1 MRKERAGPQVH
12 SPILS
17 LDLGM
22 GEFLTQS
29 GLRAPEEALGMERR
43 KAETAGGQRRQ
54 PCRTSSKGSTPQ
66 IRGRPGPGHPPG
78 WAGSPCGAG
87 GRRAASVFSP
97 PRGAGPELRGREGR
111 VIHSPGSSAPS
122 ASQSHSHDP
131 SFLRAE
137 FREERA
143 GAREGEIYIYP
154 LTGTP
159 PPPSSPHPPPP
170 RHLLGTGLG
179 RDLTLRRPE
188 RAPPRPPTAPRH
200 PAVPATRG
208 PENWSSMTP
217 PGPGGAATPSARPVP
232 LCSSVAAPR
241 SGPRAPFPAA
251 PHTFPWI

>member
-159 PPPSSPHPPPP
+159 PPPAHPIPRLPVTSSGPGSGATSLCAAQSAP
-170 RHLLGTGLG
+170 RPG
-179 RDLTLRRPE
+179 R
-188 RAPPRPPTAPRH
+188 PPRPGTPLSRPPGAPRTG
-200 PAVPATRG
+200 VQ
-208 PENWSSMTP
+208 
-217 PGPGGAATPSARPVP
+217 
-232 LCSSVAAPR
+232 
-241 SGPRAPFPAA
+241 
-251 PHTFPWI
+251 